1 MNRQEIKRE
10 ARYQAGL
17 LLMGELNGWEPD
29 DLIERLGQDTVHEIA
44 EEVTVIARKMI
55 EGRSR

>member
-1 MNRQEIKRE
+1 VNRQEIKRE